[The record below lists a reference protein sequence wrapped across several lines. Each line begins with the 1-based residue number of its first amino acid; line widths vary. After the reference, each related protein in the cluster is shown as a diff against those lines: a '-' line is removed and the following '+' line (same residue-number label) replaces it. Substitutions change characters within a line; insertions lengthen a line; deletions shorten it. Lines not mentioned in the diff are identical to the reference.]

1 MCRWNPNSRQSQ
13 KVHEMNIVTEANI
26 SGQPVTE
33 KPHKRPVRMVRWFVI
48 VGLLLALLV
57 GGLVWF
63 NHFRGQMIAQ
73 FFANNKPP
81 PASVT
86 VAEAKSEVI
95 PNLLTAVGDLAAVHQ
110 VNVTTDVS
118 GRITDIMFTAGAHV
132 KAGSPLLQLFDA
144 PDQGD
149 LASYKAQATGAL
161 LALDRAKQL
170 AARQFGPQAT
180 VDAAQATYDQANA
193 GIAKTEAIISQKL
206 VRAPFDGELGV
217 RHVEVGQF
225 LTAGTMIVTLTDL
238 STLYANFTVT
248 EKDSAALKVGQTVR
262 ISVDAYPGR
271 TFEGKIN
278 AIEPQIAADTRNI
291 RVQATLDNPDHIL
304 KPGMFTTTTVVLPDK
319 PAVITVPETAVDYTL
334 YGDSVFLITEKKEDD
349 GKTSLTAVRT
359 FVRTGNRVG
368 GRVEIL
374 SGLKAGDRVVAVGQL
389 KLQSGAAVAI
399 STDPAPAIPANP
411 PRY

>member
-1 MCRWNPNSRQSQ
+1 
-13 KVHEMNIVTEANI
+13 MNIATEANI
-26 SGQPVTE
+26 SGRAITE
-33 KPHKRPVRMVRWFVI
+33 KPRARPIRMVRWFI
-48 VGLLLALLV
+48 LVGLLLALLV

-81 PASVT
+81 PSSVSI
-86 VAEAKSEVI
+86 AEAKSEVI
-95 PNLLTAVGDLAAVHQ
+95 PNLLTAVGGLAAVHQ
-110 VNVTTDVS
+110 VDVTSDVS
-118 GRITDIMFTAGAHV
+118 GRITDIMFTPGATV
-132 KAGSPLLQLFDA
+132 KAGSPLVQLFDA

-149 LASYKAQATGAL
+149 LASFKAQATGAQ

-180 VDAAQATYDQANA
+180 ADAAQATFDQANA

-225 LTAGTMIVTLTDL
+225 LTAGTQIVTLTDL

-262 ISVDAYPGR
+262 ILVDAYPGR
-271 TFEGKIN
+271 TFEGKIT
-278 AIEPQIAADTRNI
+278 AIEPQIATDTRNI

-304 KPGMFTTTTVVLPDK
+304 KPGMFATTTVVLPDK
-319 PAVITVPETAVDYTL
+319 PAVVTVPETAVDYTL
-334 YGDSVFLITEKKEDD
+334 YGDSVFLITEKKADD
-349 GKTSLTAVRT
+349 GKTSLTAVRS
-359 FVRTGNRVG
+359 FVRTGDRIG
-368 GRVEIL
+368 GRAEIL
-374 SGLKAGDRVVAVGQL
+374 DGLKPGDRVVAVGQL

-399 STDPAPAIPANP
+399 STDPAPPIPANP

>member
-1 MCRWNPNSRQSQ
+1 
-13 KVHEMNIVTEANI
+13 MNVATEPKI
-26 SGQPVTE
+26 SGKPVTE
-33 KPHKRPVRMVRWFVI
+33 PPRKRPVRMLRWFII
-48 VGLLLALLV
+48 VGSLLAALV
-57 GGLVWF
+57 GGFVWF
-63 NHFRGQMIAQ
+63 NYFRGQMIAQ
-73 FFANNKPP
+73 FFASMKPP
-81 PASVT
+81 PTPVT

-110 VNVTTDVS
+110 VNVTSDVS
-118 GRITDIMFTAGAHV
+118 GRITDIMFTAGAAV
-132 KAGSPLLQLFDA
+132 KAGSPLVQLFDT
-144 PDQGD
+144 PEQGD
-149 LASYKAQATGAL
+149 LASFKAQATGAQ

-170 AARQFGPQAT
+170 AARQFGPQST
-180 VDAAQATYDQANA
+180 VDAAQATFDQANA

-225 LTAGTMIVTLTDL
+225 LTAGTQIVTLTDL

-248 EKDSAALKVGQTVR
+248 EKDSAALEVGQTVR
-262 ISVDAYPGR
+262 VAVDAYPGR

-278 AIEPQIAADTRNI
+278 AIEPQIATDTRNI

-304 KPGMFTTTTVVLPDK
+304 KPGMFATTTVVLPDK
-319 PAVITVPETAVDYTL
+319 PPVVTVPETAVDYTL
-334 YGDSVFLITEKKEDD
+334 YGDSVFLITEKKEDN
-349 GKTSLTAVRT
+349 GKTSLVVART
-359 FVRTGNRVG
+359 FVRTGNRIN
-368 GRVEIL
+368 GRAEIV

-399 STDPAPAIPANP
+399 STDPAPSIPATP